1 MIFNDFPMVL
11 PWFSIMFQWFSM
23 VSHDFQRFSPD
34 SQWFFYVR
42 SMFFSFPQRNFF
54 GFQLFAMIWKT
65 IDFSK
70 MFSMHCQWIFDDA
83 SKIFWDFP
91 KMFNDFSMMFH
102 WCFNDISESFQ
113 ESLQD
118 AYGTLTGPEAINP
131 FSNLNILAVKL

>member
-1 MIFNDFPMVL
+1 MIFNNVSMVFHGFPWFPKIFSWFSMIFLCSLNVFFVSPTEFL
-11 PWFSIMFQWFSM
+11 WFSIICNDLKN
-23 VSHDFQRFSPD
+23 HRFFKD
-34 SQWFFYVR
+34 
-42 SMFFSFPQRNFF
+42 
-54 GFQLFAMIWKT
+54 
-65 IDFSK
+65 
-70 MFSMHCQWIFDDA
+70 FSMHCQWFFDDA

-118 AYGTLTGPEAINP
+118 TYGTLTGPEAINP